1 VGEEQWQGNIYW
13 PYHQD
18 VYYQH
23 SYNERKVDV
32 LIKKKNI
39 IVTILLAS
47 IDLFEPGS
55 TCVAS
60 ALDLRAN
67 DFQCVEFGRLVTCS
81 ITPSRDER
89 TADHHDSN

>member
-1 VGEEQWQGNIYW
+1 VVGEYILAILPGCLLSAW
-13 PYHQD
+13 
-18 VYYQH
+18 
-23 SYNERKVDV
+23 SLSNERKVDV

-55 TCVAS
+55 TCVES
-60 ALDLRAN
+60 AVDLRAN

-89 TADHHDSN
+89 AADHHDSH